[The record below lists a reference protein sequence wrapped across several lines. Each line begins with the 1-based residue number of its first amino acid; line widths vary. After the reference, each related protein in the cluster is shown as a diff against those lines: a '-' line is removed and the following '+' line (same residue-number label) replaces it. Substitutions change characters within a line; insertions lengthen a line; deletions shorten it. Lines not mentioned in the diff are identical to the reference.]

1 MNIAIHSSSVPDKS
15 KNNTMCS
22 VERWHIVF
30 GKGLQGRIPSS
41 KFLRNNHDMGSFW
54 ALLMEG
60 SPVPAYYQNP
70 CKPNALK
77 PTWGADSSPGLPSL

>member
-41 KFLRNNHDMGSFW
+41 KFLRNDHDMGSF
-54 ALLMEG
+54 
-60 SPVPAYYQNP
+60 
-70 CKPNALK
+70 
-77 PTWGADSSPGLPSL
+77 